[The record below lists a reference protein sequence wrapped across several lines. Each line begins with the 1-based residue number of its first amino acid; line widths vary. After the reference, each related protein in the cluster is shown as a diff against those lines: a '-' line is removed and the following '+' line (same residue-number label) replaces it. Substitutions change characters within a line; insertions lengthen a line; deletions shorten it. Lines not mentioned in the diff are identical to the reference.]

1 MRQDNYAIQTQYAK
15 ERFLGY
21 DLEALIQKLRLAYDE
36 QYVYT
41 DLFHQ
46 RYRIRRRDADFARL
60 REGQW
65 VDANSFAEVLTLL
78 DLICDSRT
86 DRRPANQWKN
96 LNAFGRLFHSNL
108 LEGRDPAA
116 EAFAGALPAF
126 SQACLALGGVPF
138 PQGDAAYE
146 IPFFDGLSVV
156 VQLWQGDEEF
166 PSQLNF
172 LLDANAD
179 QYLRYETMHYARGL
193 LLRLIREQLSERK
206 EHP

>member
-1 MRQDNYAIQTQYAK
+1 M
-15 ERFLGY
+15 
-21 DLEALIQKLRLAYDE
+21 
-36 QYVYT
+36 
-41 DLFHQ
+41 
-46 RYRIRRRDADFARL
+46 
-60 REGQW
+60 
-65 VDANSFAEVLTLL
+65 
-78 DLICDSRT
+78 
-86 DRRPANQWKN
+86 
-96 LNAFGRLFHSNL
+96 
-108 LEGRDPAA
+108 
-116 EAFAGALPAF
+116 
-126 SQACLALGGVPF
+126 PF